1 MRNKAIDQNPYR
13 QWLEGDRISKKPSD
27 MTSEELVKFT
37 SSGAIII
44 IQRIKTLAPYFRELR
59 KRFHGLKRGETIA
72 GYRNWAEF
80 CSRHLG
86 RTKRTLNYMLA
97 GGNKYRPQL
106 RAPDDDAGGL
116 RQRTAKVWEDVETVL
131 QLLAEANRILALP
144 ITEAMTKEL
153 QNIIRSAVQV
163 LTEAMTKLG
172 AERDT

>member
-1 MRNKAIDQNPYR
+1 
-13 QWLEGDRISKKPSD
+13 
-27 MTSEELVKFT
+27 
-37 SSGAIII
+37 
-44 IQRIKTLAPYFRELR
+44 
-59 KRFHGLKRGETIA
+59 
-72 GYRNWAEF
+72 
-80 CSRHLG
+80 
-86 RTKRTLNYMLA
+86 MLA